1 MRKPTKELVDSS
13 IPKDPIVLSTD
24 HVPVIS
30 DSSFGSSS
38 MVVEVGAIV
47 VGTSVVEVAVR
58 VVDGTVT
65 ALVVVVAA
73 WAADAICIADS
84 RSGGG
89 GASSRRRNHH
99 PAKTAIP
106 IRAKVIKTSFLFMF
120 ISIYLSLH
128 TRRIKAMITPVLAI
142 RMRVSKNLDFRILKL
157 INQFLFIAISSR

>member
-1 MRKPTKELVDSS
+1 
-13 IPKDPIVLSTD
+13 
-24 HVPVIS
+24 
-30 DSSFGSSS
+30 

-106 IRAKVIKTSFLFMF
+106 IRAKVIKTSFLFIF

-142 RMRVSKNLDFRILKL
+142 RMKVSKNLDRRILKL
-157 INQFLFIAISSR
+157 ITNFYF